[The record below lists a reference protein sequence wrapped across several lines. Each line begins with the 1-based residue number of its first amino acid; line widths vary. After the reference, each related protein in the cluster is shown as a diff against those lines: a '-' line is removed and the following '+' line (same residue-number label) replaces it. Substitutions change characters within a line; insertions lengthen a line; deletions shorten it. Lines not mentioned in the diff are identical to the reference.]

1 MYRFAKIQLSQA
13 PNLNCFKLNFRI
25 NVLLNPLKMLSADKH
40 HLLYYIPN
48 NTISLSSTTCVSRR
62 MRCSQGSSSEDFFS
76 NSTR

>member
-1 MYRFAKIQLSQA
+1 MYRFAKVQLSQA
-13 PNLNCFKLNFRI
+13 PNLNFFKVNFRI
-25 NVLLNPLKMLSADKH
+25 NVLLKHLKMLCADKY

-48 NTISLSSTTCVSRR
+48 NTISLSSTTCVSWR